1 MRVNNTII
9 DDERL
14 NISDIGLLIKLM
26 RINPTYYT
34 EKQLTDT
41 LKKNGR
47 TSVRTAL
54 KHLIEYGYITRTL
67 EHKNKGKISGCLWS
81 INVPKN

>member
-1 MRVNNTII
+1 MRVSNTII
-9 DDERL
+9 DDDRL
-14 NISDIGLLIKLM
+14 NISDIGLLVKLM
-26 RINPTYYT
+26 HINPTYYT

>member
-1 MRVNNTII
+1 MKVSKTII

-26 RINPTYYT
+26 HINPTYYT
-34 EKQLTDT
+34 EKQLTDS
-41 LKKNGR
+41 LAKNGR